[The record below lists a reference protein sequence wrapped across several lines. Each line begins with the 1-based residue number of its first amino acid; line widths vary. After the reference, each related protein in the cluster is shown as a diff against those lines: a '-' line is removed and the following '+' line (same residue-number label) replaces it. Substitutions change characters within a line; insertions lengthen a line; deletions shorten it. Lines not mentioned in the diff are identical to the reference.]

1 MTKRKTTY
9 RGRFKGIKHLLE
21 QSEASVADLRRA
33 LINNEVPGNWETYTA
48 PYDLVTGTI
57 PKDTYVYVFLAEY
70 FNVNIKNILECYS
83 NIESFNEKLIASAD
97 AEQEELY

>member
-21 QSEASVADLRRA
+21 EKEVSVANLRRA
-33 LINNEVPGNWETYTA
+33 LINNEVPGKWETYTA

-70 FNVNIKNILECYS
+70 FDVNIKDVLECYS
-83 NIESFNEKLIASAD
+83 NIESFKQKSIESINTEH
-97 AEQEELY
+97 EELY